1 MANLSKQSFGQFPIV
16 AERRAVLRHGRRA
29 GLSLKLLPMGRFMI
43 MFWLFLAGSVAAE
56 TTAVST
62 VRPVVRE
69 ANIPNTRWTHQPAHV
84 LWNRTALSALKTHG
98 KALVDMVPADYK
110 AWCPAYRQATEED
123 RRAFWVG
130 FLSSLAK
137 FESTYKPR
145 AVGGGGK
152 WFGLVQISPATARGY
167 GCNVGT
173 GEALRDGSAN
183 LSCAIRIMAVTV
195 PRDGVIHNRDNR
207 WRGVSADWGPMRSAS
222 KRADMANWLR
232 RQPYCQDKSTLRPRV
247 RPELSQVETA
257 GN

>member
-1 MANLSKQSFGQFPIV
+1 MRWIV
-16 AERRAVLRHGRRA
+16 ILGW
-29 GLSLKLLPMGRFMI
+29 LL
-43 MFWLFLAGSVAAE
+43 LAGAAAAE
-56 TTAVST
+56 PVSMGAI
-62 VRPVVRE
+62 RPVARD
-69 ANIPNTRWTHQPAHV
+69 ASIPNTRWTHQPAHV

-98 KALVDMVPADYK
+98 KALVDIVPADYK
-110 AWCPAYRQATEED
+110 LWCPAYRQADDAD

-152 WFGLVQISPATARGY
+152 WFGLVQIAPATARSY

-195 PRDGVIHNRDNR
+195 PRDGVIHDRDSK

-222 KRADMANWLR
+222 KREDMAGWLR
-232 RQPYCQDKSTLRPRV
+232 RQPYCQYKSSLRPRM
-247 RPELSQVETA
+247 RPDMSRGAIATE
-257 GN
+257 